1 MVYLKRKE
9 VTLPNATFEKLVH
22 FNFRKSKEEI
32 KADKKLLKGMDGEE
46 KESSRPG
53 KYKFIFQG
61 KTNDFEGLSEDYPYN
76 WYLGGK
82 EEKNY

>member
-1 MVYLKRKE
+1 
-9 VTLPNATFEKLVH
+9 
-22 FNFRKSKEEI
+22 
-32 KADKKLLKGMDGEE
+32 MDGEE

-82 EEKNY
+82 EEKNYQRAC